1 MIIRLAEVSDAEEI
15 FDIEEEC
22 FSIPWSMDSIVNEL
36 EDPGHKL
43 YFVVEENKQLLAYAG
58 VWLVADE
65 GQITNVAV
73 RTCARR
79 EGYGAMLVRKL
90 VKECFKRG
98 AAEIFLEVRVSN
110 VAAMSLYRR
119 LGFTVK
125 GLRKHYYQE
134 PVEDAYIMSLIK
146 EDVQ

>member
-36 EDPGHKL
+36 ENPGHKL

-79 EGYGAMLVRKL
+79 EGYGGYACSKT
-90 VKECFKRG
+90 CKRM
-98 AAEIFLEVRVSN
+98 F
-110 VAAMSLYRR
+110 
-119 LGFTVK
+119 
-125 GLRKHYYQE
+125 
-134 PVEDAYIMSLIK
+134 
-146 EDVQ
+146 

>member
-15 FDIEEEC
+15 FDTEEEC

-36 EDPGHKL
+36 ENPGHKL

-98 AAEIFLEVRVSN
+98 AAEIFL
-110 VAAMSLYRR
+110 
-119 LGFTVK
+119 
-125 GLRKHYYQE
+125 
-134 PVEDAYIMSLIK
+134 
-146 EDVQ
+146 